1 VIPLLEEKGL
11 NVVAV
16 QLPLTSLQDDA
27 AATKRAIELAVK
39 SYGGPILLVGHSYGG
54 TVITEVGNTP
64 DVAGLVFVAAF
75 APDQGESSLAL
86 AMANPTPGGAQLVH
100 DDYQFYKLT
109 QQGIYDDF
117 AQSLSV
123 KEKQKLF
130 VTQGPIGGAALGS
143 PVDAPAWRS
152 KPNWFV
158 VASNDR
164 VISPQLEQ
172 AEAQR
177 MNAITLAIPTCHVAM
192 LAEPDLVADFIED
205 AAKKA
210 GKIQQH

>member
-1 VIPLLEEKGL
+1 MSFKIFRGILCSSMAVGLAIASSSQQPSVPNQPHAVTNIVLVHGAWADGSNWSKVIPLLEEKGL

-27 AATKRAIELAVK
+27 ATTKRAIELAVK
-39 SYGGPILLVGHSYGG
+39 LYGGPILLVGHPYGG

-75 APDQGESSLAL
+75 APGQGESSSAL
-86 AMANPTPGGAQLVH
+86 AMANPTPGGAQLVS

-117 AQSLSV
+117 AQTLSV

-130 VTQGPIGGAALGS
+130 LTQGPISGAALGR
-143 PVDAPAWRS
+143 P
-152 KPNWFV
+152 
-158 VASNDR
+158 
-164 VISPQLEQ
+164 
-172 AEAQR
+172 
-177 MNAITLAIPTCHVAM
+177 
-192 LAEPDLVADFIED
+192 
-205 AAKKA
+205 
-210 GKIQQH
+210 